1 MFHLILILSSFNPCF
16 NGSSSYTT
24 WETGDRITASKCFN
38 PCFNGSS
45 SYTVEVEV
53 EEENKVETTLEY
65 FELEMSFN
73 PCFNGSSSYTSK

>member
-1 MFHLILILSSFNPCF
+1 MEVSLIPIDYNPF
-16 NGSSSYTT
+16 TVYSDG
-24 WETGDRITASKCFN
+24 FN

-73 PCFNGSSSYTSK
+73 PCFNGSSSYTF